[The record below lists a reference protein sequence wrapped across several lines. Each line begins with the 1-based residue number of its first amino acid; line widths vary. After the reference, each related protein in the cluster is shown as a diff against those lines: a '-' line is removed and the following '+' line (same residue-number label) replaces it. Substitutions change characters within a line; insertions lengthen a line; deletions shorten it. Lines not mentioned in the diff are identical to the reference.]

1 MLLNASQTRVQEVAL
16 RLLRASVASIA
27 PPAQLD
33 NSFHWA
39 VCTLIQMCTTLS
51 EFKDLLEAH
60 TEVTIFHIFH
70 IFIFL

>member
-1 MLLNASQTRVQEVAL
+1 VLLNASQSRVQEVAL

-27 PPAQLD
+27 PLVQLE

-60 TEVTIFHIFH
+60 TKVNCFHILQ
-70 IFIFL
+70 IDIFL